1 MRCNSTYDS
10 SMGNDNAG
18 NTASTAAELAALAD
32 TIDQCC
38 QRIGSL
44 ASSRVMVAR
53 HESNPDVGDDM
64 LSAIYE
70 AERGLKY
77 AHRLVVR
84 AARLGR

>member
-1 MRCNSTYDS
+1 MR
-10 SMGNDNAG
+10 NDISG

-32 TIDQCC
+32 TIERCR

-44 ASSRVMVAR
+44 ASSRVMVVR
-53 HESNPDVGDDM
+53 NESNPDAGDDM

-70 AERGLKY
+70 AERGLNN

-84 AARLGR
+84 AARFGR

>member
-1 MRCNSTYDS
+1 MNTSNDS
-10 SMGNDNAG
+10 
-18 NTASTAAELAALAD
+18 AELAALAD

-38 QRIGSL
+38 QRISSL
-44 ASSRVMVAR
+44 AASRLIVVR
-53 HESNPDVGDDM
+53 HESDPDVGDDM

-70 AERGLKY
+70 AERGLKN

>member
-1 MRCNSTYDS
+1 MAYDS
-10 SMGNDNAG
+10 PMSNFSFGDTVG
-18 NTASTAAELAALAD
+18 SAAELAALAD

-38 QRIGSL
+38 RRIGSL
-44 ASSRVMVAR
+44 AASRAMVVR
-53 HESNPDVGDDM
+53 HDANPDVGDDM

-70 AERGLKY
+70 AERGLKN

>member
-1 MRCNSTYDS
+1 MNSSNDS
-10 SMGNDNAG
+10 
-18 NTASTAAELAALAD
+18 AELSALAD

-38 QRIGSL
+38 QRISAL
-44 ASSRVMVAR
+44 ATSRMMVVR
-53 HESNPDVGDDM
+53 HESDSAVGDDM

-70 AERGLKY
+70 AERGLKN

>member
-1 MRCNSTYDS
+1 MSNDIST
-10 SMGNDNAG
+10 NA
-18 NTASTAAELAALAD
+18 ASTATELAALAD
-32 TIDQCC
+32 TIERCC

-44 ASSRVMVAR
+44 ASSRVMVVR

-70 AERGLKY
+70 AERGLKN

>member
-1 MRCNSTYDS
+1 MTYDLLMS
-10 SMGNDNAG
+10 DDVFT
-18 NTASTAAELAALAD
+18 NTASTTAELAALAD
-32 TIDQCC
+32 TIERCC

-44 ASSRVMVAR
+44 ASSRVRVVR

-70 AERGLKY
+70 AERGLKN

>member
-1 MRCNSTYDS
+1 MNESNDS
-10 SMGNDNAG
+10 
-18 NTASTAAELAALAD
+18 AELSALAD

-38 QRIGSL
+38 QRIASL
-44 ASSRVMVAR
+44 ASTRSMHVR
-53 HESNPDVGDDM
+53 HESDSDVGNDM

-70 AERGLKY
+70 AERGLKN

>member
-1 MRCNSTYDS
+1 MAYDS
-10 SMGNDNAG
+10 PMSNDISA

-32 TIDQCC
+32 TIERCC
-38 QRIGSL
+38 LRIGSL
-44 ASSRVMVAR
+44 ASSRVMVVR

-70 AERGLKY
+70 AERGLKN

>member
-1 MRCNSTYDS
+1 MTTS
-10 SMGNDNAG
+10 NDISA

-32 TIDQCC
+32 TIERCC

-44 ASSRVMVAR
+44 ASSRAMAVR

-70 AERGLKY
+70 AERGLKN

>member
-1 MRCNSTYDS
+1 MAYDS
-10 SMGNDNAG
+10 AMSDDVFT

-32 TIDQCC
+32 TIEGCC
-38 QRIGSL
+38 LRIGSL
-44 ASSRVMVAR
+44 ASSRVMVVR

-70 AERGLKY
+70 AERGLKN

-84 AARLGR
+84 AARFGR